1 MPPDGCSHD
10 RGHKHPFTV
19 SELFAQEVGQ
29 INEMFFTAP
38 PLGSKKTASE
48 SPKKEEIKESPEKSG
63 GQPKIGSSSSSE
75 KSDEDD
81 SSSSED
87 NKPSDNNQQKS
98 EETPVNPPARSLQ
111 YELAEDLEIIDGDTP
126 PSTKAEDGEEL
137 EITPKF
143 ADEPNFT
150 HPEITPEDVVLVEE
164 AKEEDNVLI
173 ITDQG
178 EETTSTSP
186 TTLPP
191 QEEDSLPPNKYHLF
205 ERLLTFLDT

>member
-1 MPPDGCSHD
+1 METLLDYLLKMPPDGCSHD

-29 INEMFFTAP
+29 INDMFFTAP
-38 PLGSKKTASE
+38 PQGSKKTVSE
-48 SPKKEEIKESPEKSG
+48 SPKKEEAKESPQKLDNN
-63 GQPKIGSSSSSE
+63 KIGSSSSSD
-75 KSDEDD
+75 KSDEED

-87 NKPSDNNQQKS
+87 NKPSDNNQQKTD
-98 EETPVNPPARSLQ
+98 ETPVNPPARSLQ

-126 PSTKAEDGEEL
+126 PSTKLEEGEEL

-143 ADEPNFT
+143 ADEPTFT
-150 HPEITPEDVVLVEE
+150 HHEVTPEDVVLVEE

-178 EETTSTSP
+178 EETSSTSP

-191 QEEDSLPPNKYHLF
+191 QEED
-205 ERLLTFLDT
+205 